1 MSTVSYPG
9 LRQRFAMEI
18 AGRGTLDELG
28 AGDWGRFAKRCGLGA
43 PFVRRRVEELC
54 DRVLVWGEAVAADLA
69 SPGLS
74 EEALARFAG
83 LVMGR
88 AERLAATV
96 RRRTQGGTAR

>member
-1 MSTVSYPG
+1 
-9 LRQRFAMEI
+9 MEI
-18 AGRGTLDELG
+18 AGRGTLDEPA

-54 DRVLVWGEAVAADLA
+54 DRVLVRGEAVAADLA